1 MAWALA
7 GDPIA
12 GAGLLVGAQLIAHTT
27 LATPHLG
34 IPEKAVQAVLA
45 LVAPGVVQTF
55 QAFPGGSITTLGY
68 LEMQESV

>member
-1 MAWALA
+1 VQWRALVALEALHVWMARALA

-12 GAGLLVGAQLIAHTT
+12 WPCLLVGAQLIAHTT

-45 LVAPGVVQTF
+45 LVAPGVVQT
-55 QAFPGGSITTLGY
+55 L
-68 LEMQESV
+68 